1 MTPRLSTIVRRAIAR
16 RAIVRGAIGRRAIG
30 LGVIACIAIAS
41 ALASASLAAVAIAGA
56 GAPRL
61 RGLDGRSLA
70 PFAPTG
76 RAGVL
81 FFVSRDCPMSNGYAQ
96 EIQRLCADYAAKG
109 VQCLLVYED
118 EALDAAGVRTH
129 LAEYRYDRAMPA
141 AIDTNGTV
149 AAHARATITPQA
161 VLVDRGGSIRYRGRI
176 DNRYASFAKP
186 RQQVTEHDLRDAL
199 DAVLA
204 DRPVARADTEAL
216 GCAIAPQSAR
226 TPPARITFSDAI
238 APIVHSQCVTC
249 HRPGEAAPFSL
260 ITYDDVKKRAKTI
273 VEVTQSRVMP
283 PWQATHGAG
292 EFVGERRL
300 SHAQIDAFRRWHAD
314 GMPKGDLSKVPP
326 PPSFVEGWQLGTPDL
341 ILEMPVAYDVPAS
354 GPDAYRSF
362 AIPTGLTED
371 RWVRAVEFRPR
382 ARKAVHH
389 ALFAYAR
396 AGAVAKAEADK
407 ADGKPGIGGLAP
419 VTWFPGFA
427 PAGDLGAWTVGAT
440 PGFLP
445 DGLARSLPKGTDFV
459 VQLHVH
465 PTGKPET
472 ERAQIGL
479 YFTDKQPDRGLFTL
493 ATPGLF
499 GLLKGIDIPPGAKD
513 YVLDGTLTMGIDMRI
528 MSVTAHAHYLGKE
541 IKAVA
546 TLPDGTER
554 TLLWIPDWDF
564 NWQDQYFYKDPPVL
578 PKGTRIDVRL
588 TYDNSADNPRNPNSP
603 PKRVQW
609 GEESSDEMG
618 SVQFLAVAA
627 NPEDEEPY
635 RQQLKAAVQEALK
648 NAVKE
653 GAFKKY
659 QDYRARK
666 KQEAAAQQ
674 PSSTPPRTP

>member
-1 MTPRLSTIVRRAIAR
+1 MAR
-16 RAIVRGAIGRRAIG
+16 CVM
-30 LGVIACIAIAS
+30 ACLVIAS
-41 ALASASLAAVAIAGA
+41 ALAAASAAAIVVRGA
-56 GAPRL
+56 SAPRL
-61 RGLDGRSLA
+61 RALDGRWLE
-70 PFAPTG
+70 PFAPAG

-81 FFVSRDCPMSNGYAQ
+81 FFVSRDCPMSNSYAP
-96 EIQRLCADYAAKG
+96 EMQRLCAEYTAKG

-118 EALDAAGVRTH
+118 QHLDAAGVRAH
-129 LAEYRYDRAMPA
+129 LAEYRYDRDRSKLEMPVMPA
-141 AIDTNGTV
+141 AIDANGAV

-161 VLVDRGGSIRYRGRI
+161 VVVDRRGSIRYRGRI

-186 RQQVTEHDLRDAL
+186 RQQITEHDLRDAL
-199 DAVLA
+199 DAVIS
-204 DRPVARADTEAL
+204 DRPVARAETEAL
-216 GCAIAPQSAR
+216 GCTIAPQAKR
-226 TPPARITFSDAI
+226 TRPARITFSDTI
-238 APIVHSQCVTC
+238 APIVNGNCVTC

-260 ITYDDVKKRAKTI
+260 ITYDDVKKRAKEI

-283 PWQATHGAG
+283 PWQATHGADVAAVG

-314 GMPKGDLSKVPP
+314 GMPKGDLSKAPA

-341 ILEMPVAYDVPAS
+341 ILEMPLDYEIPAS
-354 GPDAYRSF
+354 GPDSYRSF

-389 ALFAYAR
+389 ALFGYTR
-396 AGAVAKAEADK
+396 AGAVAKAEAEN

-419 VTWFPGFA
+419 VTWFPGYA
-427 PAGDLGAWTVGAT
+427 PAGDLGSWAVGAT
-440 PGFLP
+440 PGVLP
-445 DGLARSLPKGTDFV
+445 DGLARALPKGTDVV

-472 ERAQIGL
+472 ERARIGL
-479 YFTDKQPDRGLFTL
+479 YFADKPPERKLFTL
-493 ATPGLF
+493 GTPGLF
-499 GLLKGIDIPPGAKD
+499 GLLKGIDIPPGEKN

-528 MSVTAHAHYLGKE
+528 VSVAAHAHYLGKE

-603 PKRVQW
+603 PKQVQW

-627 NPEDEEPY
+627 NPDEEEPY
-635 RQQLKAAVQEALK
+635 RKQLSAAVVEGLK
-648 NAVKE
+648 NAAKE
-653 GAFKKY
+653 GAFKRY
-659 QDYRARK
+659 QEYRARK
-666 KQEAAAQQ
+666 KAAAG
-674 PSSTPPRTP
+674 R

>member
-1 MTPRLSTIVRRAIAR
+1 M
-16 RAIVRGAIGRRAIG
+16 
-30 LGVIACIAIAS
+30 ACLVIAS
-41 ALASASLAAVAIAGA
+41 ALAVALIAAVAAA
-56 GAPRL
+56 SAPRL
-61 RGLDGRSLA
+61 RGLEGRWLM
-70 PFAPTG
+70 PFAPSG

-81 FFVSRDCPMSNGYAQ
+81 FFVSRDCPMSNGYAP
-96 EIQRLCADYAAKG
+96 EIRRLCADYTAKG

-118 EALDAAGVRTH
+118 DGLDATGVRAH

-141 AIDTNGTV
+141 AIDADGAV
-149 AAHARATITPQA
+149 AAHAQATITPQA
-161 VLVDRGGSIRYRGRI
+161 VIVDRHGSIRYRGRI

-199 DAVLA
+199 DAVIA
-204 DRPVARADTEAL
+204 DRPVPRTDTEAL
-216 GCAIAPQSAR
+216 GCTITPQAAR
-226 TPPARITFSDAI
+226 TRPAPPARPTFSDTI
-238 APIVHSQCVTC
+238 APIVHTQCITC

-260 ITYDDVKKRAKTI
+260 ITYDDVKKRAATI
-273 VEVTQSRVMP
+273 VKVTQSRVMP
-283 PWQATHGAG
+283 PWQATHAAG

-300 SHAQIDAFRRWHAD
+300 SSAQIDAFRRWHAD

-326 PPSFVEGWQLGTPDL
+326 PPSFVDGWQLGTPDL
-341 ILEMPVAYDVPAS
+341 ILEMPVDYEVPAS

-396 AGAVAKAEADK
+396 AGAVVKAEADNG
-407 ADGKPGIGGLAP
+407 DGKPGLGGLAP
-419 VTWFPGFA
+419 VSWFPGFA
-427 PAGDLGAWTVGAT
+427 PAGDLGAWAVGTT

-445 DGLARSLPKGTDFV
+445 DGLARQLPKGTDLV

-472 ERAQIGL
+472 ERARIGL
-479 YFTDKQPDRGLFTL
+479 YFADKQPERGLFTL
-493 ATPGLF
+493 GAPGLF
-499 GLLKGIDIPPGAKD
+499 GLIKGIDIPPGAKD
-513 YVLDGTLTMGIDMRI
+513 YALDGTLTMGIDMRI
-528 MSVTAHAHYLGKE
+528 VSVTAHAHYLGKE

-564 NWQDQYFYKDPPVL
+564 NWQDQYFYKDPPLL

-588 TYDNSADNPRNPNSP
+588 TYDNSADNPRNPSSP

-627 NPEDEEPY
+627 NPADEAPY
-635 RQQLKAAVQEALK
+635 RRELTAAVGEALK
-648 NAVKE
+648 TAAKE
-653 GAFKKY
+653 GAFKRY

-666 KQEAAAQQ
+666 KAAAA
-674 PSSTPPRTP
+674 R